1 MKRETVSDPSLP
13 PPSPDGNAPAASRAV
28 FPILLAVSVCH
39 LLNDTIQ
46 SLIAAL
52 YPMIK
57 ESFSLNFTH
66 IGLITLTSQLTA
78 SLLQPLV
85 GLYTDRRPMPFSLA
99 IGVGF
104 TAVGLVVLALAGSF
118 GLLLFGV
125 GLVGIGSAVFHPEA
139 SRMAHLAAGQRHGFA
154 QSFFQLGGNFGSSL
168 GPLLAVFILTQR
180 GILWLCLLSVA
191 AFVILIGVGRWRQRR
206 LSGTPHTRGQ
216 AAPPPRLP
224 RRQIGIALAV
234 LLTLIFSKY
243 FYIAGF
249 VSYFTFYLIEKFHV
263 SVQSA
268 QLHLFAFLAAV
279 AAGTLAG
286 GPIGDR
292 FGRKFVIWGSIL
304 GAAPFTLA
312 LPYANLFWTQVLIF
326 PIGLILAS
334 AFSAILV
341 YAQELMPGRVGM
353 IAGLFFGFAF
363 GMGGIGSAVL
373 GKLADATSIEFV
385 FRICAFLPLLGLL
398 TAFLPS
404 LRRNPSLRDGGETGI
419 KAR

>member
-1 MKRETVSDPSLP
+1 MKSEALHEATGGGMTTPQ
-13 PPSPDGNAPAASRAV
+13 AI

-57 ESFSLNFTH
+57 ESFHLSFTH

-78 SLLQPLV
+78 SLLQPVV
-85 GLYTDRRPMPFSLA
+85 GLYTDRRPMPYSLA

-104 TAVGLVVLALAGSF
+104 TALGLVILALAASF
-118 GLLLFGV
+118 GWLLFGV
-125 GLVGIGSAVFHPEA
+125 GMVGIGSAVFHPEA

-180 GILWLCLLSVA
+180 GILWLCLLALV
-191 AFVILIGVGRWRQRR
+191 AFVILLGVGRWRKRR
-206 LSGTPHTRGQ
+206 LTAARRTPGHARK
-216 AAPPPRLP
+216 APAPTVP
-224 RRQIGIALAV
+224 RRQIIIALAV

-249 VSYFTFYLIEKFHV
+249 VSYFTFYLMDKFHL

-268 QLHLFAFLAAV
+268 QLHLFAFLVAV

-304 GAAPFTLA
+304 GAAPFTLL
-312 LPYANLFWTQVLIF
+312 LPHANLFWTEVLIF

-385 FRICAFLPLLGLL
+385 FEVCAFLPLLGLL
-398 TAFLPS
+398 TAFLPT
-404 LRRNPSLRDGGETGI
+404 LRRNPPLPF
-419 KAR
+419 AR